1 MTPHV
6 TIGPSDRLALARRLD
21 WRFLLADP
29 RLDRVL
35 VAGTP
40 DRELVAALEA
50 FAGTIVVDPTERA
63 DVVVV
68 HAPTAAVVRSAIDR
82 VAPGGSI
89 VIELVGRARPGRTG
103 QLAAASAGDV
113 AERLHHDGFIDVHAS
128 WVWPD
133 HASGL
138 EIVPLDRPA
147 LIRLS
152 LSRRRSGRRARIK
165 ARLLGTAF
173 RLGLGPALLD
183 ATTVVGRRPDV
194 NVPESG
200 IPAAPLIDA
209 FVGANRARLGLEG
222 LGVGGTSSLL
232 VTPRFQASAHVVAL
246 VVPAD
251 GEAPRV
257 VAKVHRLADA
267 TRTLEAEAACLG
279 LLADRS
285 PDGTAGVPRL
295 IAHEAMGGH
304 AAIVETALAGRPLDP
319 TEIRRGRDRAVRDV
333 GAWARSLQRPGPPD
347 GADDRWTRLL
357 VPSIA
362 ALEHVLADDPT
373 DLALVGRARDTLAPL
388 ASAQLPLTIEHGD
401 LSHPNL
407 LRLEDHGAPGPGGRS
422 VRTSRTGR
430 TGAIGAID
438 WELGEPA
445 GYPLTD
451 FLFFLGY
458 VAVVTGGKDRATA
471 PDEHARR
478 IGAAFFGD
486 DRWAA
491 AAAEA
496 YVDAAG
502 IDRTLILPLLVATWV
517 RALARLTGRLVGE
530 PDLGKGDLGETA
542 DGARLRGHRYHAIW
556 RTVVEGAA
564 G

>member
-1 MTPHV
+1 MTDDP
-6 TIGPSDRLALARRLD
+6 GDRLALARRLD

-35 VAGTP
+35 IAGTP

-68 HAPTAAVVRSAIDR
+68 HAPTAAIVRAAIDR

-89 VIELVGRARPGRTG
+89 VIELVGRARPGRAG
-103 QLAAASAGDV
+103 QLAAASSGDV
-113 AERLHHDGFIDVHAS
+113 AERLRHDGFIDVHES
-128 WVWPD
+128 WVWPN
-133 HASGL
+133 HGSGL
-138 EIVPLDRPA
+138 EIVPLERPA
-147 LIRLS
+147 LVRLS
-152 LSRRRSGRRARIK
+152 LARRRSGRRARLK
-165 ARLLGTAF
+165 ARLVGAAF
-173 RLGLGPALLD
+173 RVGIGPALLD

-200 IPAAPLIDA
+200 IPAAPLVDA
-209 FVGANRARLGLEG
+209 FVGANRARFGLEG
-222 LGVGGTSSLL
+222 LGVGGPASLL

-251 GEAPRV
+251 GETPRV

-267 TRTLEAEAACLG
+267 TRTLDAEAACLG
-279 LLADRS
+279 LLAGHS
-285 PDGTAGVPRL
+285 PGGTAGVPRL
-295 IAHEAMGGH
+295 IAHESIGGH

-319 TEIRRGRDRAVRDV
+319 AEIRRDRDRAVREV
-333 GAWARSLQRPGPPD
+333 GAWARSLQRTEPAAGD
-347 GADDRWTRLL
+347 DDRWARLL
-357 VPSIA
+357 APSVD
-362 ALEHVLADDPT
+362 ALEHALGDDPA
-373 DLALVGRARDTLAPL
+373 DLALVGRAREALAPL
-388 ASAQLPLTIEHGD
+388 ASAGLSTVIEHGD

-407 LRLEDHGAPGPGGRS
+407 LRLDTPAMTGRGDRS
-422 VRTSRTGR
+422 AGRVATGR

-458 VAVVTGGKDRATA
+458 IAGVTGGKDRATT

-478 IGAAFFGD
+478 VGAAFFD
-486 DRWAA
+486 DDPWAS
-491 AAAEA
+491 AAAETYA
-496 YVDAAG
+496 DAAG
-502 IDRTLILPLLVATWV
+502 IDRAYIRPLLVATWV
-517 RALARLTGRLVGE
+517 RALARLTGRLVGD
-530 PDLGKGDLGETA
+530 PDAGSADPVRAA
-542 DGARLRGHRYHAIW
+542 DGARLRAHRYHAIW
-556 RTVVEGAA
+556 RTVVRGAA